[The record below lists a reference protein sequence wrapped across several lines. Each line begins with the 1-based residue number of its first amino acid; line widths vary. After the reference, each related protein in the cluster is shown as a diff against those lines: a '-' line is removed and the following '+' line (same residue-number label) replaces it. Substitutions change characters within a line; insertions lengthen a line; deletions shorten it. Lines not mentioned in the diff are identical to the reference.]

1 MPVAAAI
8 HTCKDKATAVEL
20 GLPLVAAKNPLS
32 FIEHLVP
39 RGRYCMCHIFM
50 FKVLHSRPSNPLW
63 PHFSFD
69 VIFSPY
75 FSIFFHVCAKPV
87 CFDPIVFKLSMF

>member
-1 MPVAAAI
+1 
-8 HTCKDKATAVEL
+8 
-20 GLPLVAAKNPLS
+20 
-32 FIEHLVP
+32 
-39 RGRYCMCHIFM
+39 MCHIFM